1 MLNNSFFTALKKVF
15 TKLWQN
21 SEEYPVKYYK
31 KGQQYK
37 TVSKFR

>member
-1 MLNNSFFTALKKVF
+1 MLNNLFFTVLKTVF

-31 KGQQYK
+31 KGEQYK
-37 TVSKFR
+37 LIDKFR